1 MFRKCTFPML
11 FILTALC
18 CSAQVKNEKEYRI
31 KIGDFPEKAIQE
43 LKEYIKD
50 ARRIRY
56 FQEVDNNNVSFET
69 KLNIEGNR
77 HSIEFDSI
85 GNLEDVETVIKK
97 HEVPS
102 LTLKGVEQYFD
113 SEFTRYRIVKIQ
125 RQYPREAFNS
135 NEEVFNKAFQNHEN
149 PDVNYEIVV
158 AGRKKEGFKDYEV
171 TFNYNGELLNIREFI
186 SLAYDHILY

>member
-1 MFRKCTFPML
+1 MFRKSTFPLL

-18 CSAQVKNEKEYRI
+18 CNAQVKNEREYRI

-43 LKEYIKD
+43 LKGYMKN

-56 FQEVDNNNVSFET
+56 FQEVNHKNVSFEI
-69 KLNIEGNR
+69 KLNLEGFK
-77 HSIEFDSI
+77 HSIEFDSL

-97 HEVPS
+97 HEMPS
-102 LTLKGVEQYFD
+102 APLKGVEQSFD

-125 RQYPREAFNS
+125 RQYPKEAFNS
-135 NEEVFNKAFQNHEN
+135 NEEVFNKAFQNHES
-149 PDVNYEIVV
+149 PEVNYEIVV
-158 AGRKKEGFKDYEV
+158 AGRKKEGFKDYEM
-171 TFNYNGELLNIREFI
+171 TFNSNGELLNIREFI